1 MHNGEASVKQTDSS
15 AKARARQLQ
24 LFRAMSPQER
34 LELAL
39 SMSESAREL
48 SLTGLQKLHPTESDL
63 QLRIRLAGLLYGAT
77 AQARITA
84 ALARRGRSA
93 PSQFTAKTD

>member
-39 SMSESAREL
+39 SMSESTREL
-48 SLTGLQKLHPTESDL
+48 SLTGLQKLHPDESDL
-63 QLRIRLAGLLYGAT
+63 QLRIRLAALLYGAT

-84 ALARRGRSA
+84 ALARRC
-93 PSQFTAKTD
+93 P